1 MNILQILP
9 QLNVGGVETGTID
22 LAKYLVRHG
31 HRCVVV
37 SAGGG
42 LVGELRDAGIPH
54 YELPVENKAFWV
66 MFKAAAELS
75 RIIVREKIDI
85 VHARSRVPAWVG
97 FMACRKTDAVFVTTA
112 HGHYSRHIFSYM
124 MGWGKYT
131 IVPSAVIG
139 KHMMEDFGVP
149 LANIRLVPRSVD
161 LERFVFRGT
170 RGRQNKEFVIGVIG
184 RITPIKG
191 QIYFL
196 KAMARILRSAPY
208 VKGWIVGS
216 VSQGKDNYM
225 EELEVWTRRLGLS
238 EAVSFLGNRR
248 DVPEVLRGLDALVM
262 PSIAEESFGRVVIE
276 AQAVGVP
283 VIASRVG
290 GVVEIIEDGRDGL
303 LVFPKDD
310 EAIAQAALKL
320 IHDPALAAR
329 LAEAGRK
336 KVEEKYSLEKMASD
350 TLAVYK
356 EAVDV
361 RRLLVIK
368 LSAVGDAILAIP
380 ALKALKKKYPVSQLV
395 CLAGVGAAEVLE
407 RCPFIDELVVCDFK
421 GKDKGWKGFWRLA
434 RKLLSRRFDSV
445 IDLQNN
451 KKSHILSYATMSP
464 HRYGYD
470 NGKLSF
476 LLNHRI
482 KGARDFLAPVEHQ
495 FRILGMLDVAYDGE
509 TLYLWP
515 SPQDEAFAENFL
527 KQHAANGKPI
537 IGINIGSSPR
547 WESKR
552 WMVSRF
558 ARLCDILEEKG
569 YRAILTGAASDAALA
584 KKVVEMTKSRPAC
597 AVAQTTIMQLAAL
610 VGRCQVYVTGDSAP
624 MHVAAAMHVPFVAL
638 FGPTDPRRHLPSG
651 VRCVALQKGCR
662 PCYRDVCAKKTH
674 SCMKSILVD
683 DVLAAVEQFVGNPV

>member
-37 SAGGG
+37 SAGGS
-42 LVGELRDAGIPH
+42 LVEELREAGISH

-75 RIIVREKIDI
+75 RIIEGEKIDV

-97 FMACRKTDAVFVTTA
+97 FMACRKTGAAFVTTA

-131 IVPSAVIG
+131 IVPSSVIG

-149 LANIRLVPRSVD
+149 LANIRLIPRSVD
-161 LERFVFRGT
+161 LERFAFRGP
-170 RGRQNKEFVIGVIG
+170 RVRREKEFVVGVIG

-208 VKGWIVGS
+208 VKGCIVGS
-216 VSQGKDNYM
+216 VSPGKGNYM

-238 EAVSFLGNRR
+238 GAVSFLGNRR
-248 DVPEVLRGLDALVM
+248 DVPEVLKGLDALIM
-262 PSIAEESFGRVVIE
+262 PSIAEESFGRVVVE

-310 EAIAQAALKL
+310 EAMAQAVLRL
-320 IHDPALAAR
+320 IGDPALAGR
-329 LAEAGRK
+329 LADAGRR
-336 KVEEKYSLEKMASD
+336 KVEERYSLEKMASD
-350 TLAVYK
+350 TLAVYE
-356 EAVDV
+356 EAVSIK
-361 RRLLVIK
+361 RILVIK
-368 LSAVGDAILAIP
+368 FSAVGDAILAVP
-380 ALKALKKKYPVSQLV
+380 SLKALKKKYPLSHLV
-395 CLAGVGAAEVLE
+395 CLTGAPAAEVLE
-407 RCPFIDELVVCDFK
+407 RCPFIDELLVSDFK
-421 GKDKGWKGFWRLA
+421 GKDKGWRGFGRLV
-434 RKLLSRRFDSV
+434 RKLLARRFDYV
-445 IDLQNN
+445 VDLQNN
-451 KKSHILSYATMSP
+451 RKSHMLSYATMSP

-470 NGKLSF
+470 NGKFSF
-476 LLNHRI
+476 LLNHRV
-482 KGARDFLAPVEHQ
+482 KGARDLMAPVEHQ
-495 FRILGMLDVAYDGE
+495 FRVLDMMDVAYDGE
-509 TLYLWP
+509 TLDLWP
-515 SPQDEAFAENFL
+515 SPQDEAFAEYFL
-527 KQHAANGKPI
+527 KEHAAEGRSV
-537 IGINIGSSPR
+537 IGINIGASPR
-547 WESKR
+547 WQSKR
-552 WMVSRF
+552 WIASRF
-558 ARLCDILEEKG
+558 ARLCDALEEKG
-569 YRAILTGAASDAALA
+569 NRVVLTGAASDAAFA
-584 KKVVEMTKSRPAC
+584 KKILETAKSRPAC

-610 VGRCQVYVTGDSAP
+610 IGRCQVYVTGDSAP

-662 PCYRDVCAKKTH
+662 PCYRDTCAKKTH
-674 SCMKSILVD
+674 PCMKGILVED
-683 DVLAAVEQFVGNPV
+683 ILAAIEQFAGDPV

>member
-9 QLNVGGVETGTID
+9 QLNVGGVETGTVD

-37 SAGGG
+37 SAGGN
-42 LVGELRDAGIPH
+42 LVDELREAGISH
-54 YELPVENKAFWV
+54 YELPVESKAFWV

-75 RIIVREKIDI
+75 RIIAREKID
-85 VHARSRVPAWVG
+85 VFHARSRVPAWVG
-97 FMACRKTDAVFVTTA
+97 FMACRKTGTVFLTTA

-124 MGWGKYT
+124 MGGGKYT
-131 IVPSAVIG
+131 IVPSSVIG

-149 LANIRLVPRSVD
+149 LANIRLIPRSLD
-161 LERFVFRGT
+161 LERFTFRGP
-170 RGRQNKEFVIGVIG
+170 RPRKNKEFVIGVIG

-248 DVPEVLRGLDALVM
+248 DVPEVLQGLDALVM
-262 PSIAEESFGRVVIE
+262 PSIAEESFGRVVVE

-290 GVVEIIEDGRDGL
+290 GVVEIIEDGQDGL

-310 EAIAQAALKL
+310 EAIAQAALRL
-320 IHDPALAAR
+320 IGEPALAER
-329 LAEAGRK
+329 LMAAGRR
-336 KVEEKYSLEKMASD
+336 KVEEKYSLEKMASY
-350 TLAVYK
+350 TLAVYE
-356 EAVDV
+356 EAVSV
-361 RRLLVIK
+361 KRILVIK
-368 LSAVGDAILAIP
+368 FSAVGDAILAIP
-380 ALKALKKKYPVSQLV
+380 SLKALKKKYPVSHLV
-395 CLAGVGAAEVLE
+395 CLAGTGAAEVLE
-407 RCPFIDELVVCDFK
+407 RCPFIDELLVCDFK
-421 GKDKGWKGFWRLA
+421 GKDKGGRGFVRLA
-434 RKLLSRRFDSV
+434 RKLLARRFDYV
-445 IDLQNN
+445 VDLQNN

-470 NGKLSF
+470 NGKFSF

-482 KGARDFLAPVEHQ
+482 KGAKDLLAPVEHQ
-495 FRILGMLDVAYDGE
+495 FRVLGMMDVAYDAE
-509 TLYLWP
+509 TLDLWP
-515 SPQDEAFAENFL
+515 SSQDEAFADHFL
-527 KQHAANGKPI
+527 KGHAADGKPV
-537 IGINIGSSPR
+537 IGINIGASPR

-552 WMVSRF
+552 WIASRF
-558 ARLCDILEEKG
+558 ARLCDALEERG
-569 YRAILTGAASDAALA
+569 CRVVLTGAASDAAFARKILEA
-584 KKVVEMTKSRPAC
+584 AKSRPAC
-597 AVAQTTIMQLAAL
+597 AVAQTTVMQLAAL
-610 VGRCQVYVTGDSAP
+610 VGRCQVYVTCDSAP

-638 FGPTDPRRHLPSG
+638 FGPTDPMRHLPSG
-651 VRCVALQKGCR
+651 VRCVVLQKGCR
-662 PCYRDVCAKKTH
+662 PCYRDTCAKKTH
-674 SCMKSILVD
+674 PCMKGILVE
-683 DVLAAVEQFVGNPV
+683 DVLAAIEQFAGNPV